1 MFSVFWQNDS
11 SGINQR
17 PDFYST
23 IATRVHVYR
32 QSIDHLSA
40 DSVTLSA
47 NGASTSNSQSLSLDV
62 LIMCTGWLPSSQLF
76 PKPVALD
83 LGLPMANTESTPE
96 ETAGWETL
104 EDRGDRNILARFPL
118 LRYPPAHFKTK
129 PLYTPCRLYKAMVP
143 IVDIEDHS
151 IIFLGNLI
159 VGNNFRV
166 AEVQALWAVAYLD
179 GNIQLQR
186 QGMELEIGET
196 VAWCRRRYL
205 SKGDL
210 GSWFYFD
217 ALDYTDM
224 LLEQLGLRSHRSRG
238 WLKDLFGPCKA
249 ADLKYLADE
258 YIKAYLPL

>member
-1 MFSVFWQNDS
+1 MLRVFWQNDS

-23 IATRVHVYR
+23 IATKVHVYR

-40 DSVTLSA
+40 DSITLSA
-47 NGASTSNSQSLSLDV
+47 NGGSASKSQSLPLDV
-62 LIMCTGWLPSSQLF
+62 LIMCTGWLPCSQLF
-76 PKPVALD
+76 PTPVALD
-83 LGLPMANTESTPE
+83 LGLPTAIAEPTPK
-96 ETAGWETL
+96 ETAGWKTL
-104 EDRGDRNILARFPL
+104 EGRGDCNILARFPVL
-118 LRYPPAHFKTK
+118 QHPPAHFKKK

-143 IVDIEDHS
+143 VIDIEDHS
-151 IIFLGNLI
+151 IIFLGKLV

-179 GNIQLQR
+179 GNIRLQR

-196 VAWCRRRYL
+196 LAWCRRRYL
-205 SKGDL
+205 GKGDL

-249 ADLKYLADE
+249 ADLRHLAHE
-258 YIKAYLPL
+258 YIKASLP

>member
-1 MFSVFWQNDS
+1 MLRVFWQNDS

-23 IATRVHVYR
+23 IATGVQVYR

-40 DSVTLSA
+40 GSITLSA
-47 NGASTSNSQSLSLDV
+47 NGALASNSQSLPLDV
-62 LIMCTGWLPSSQLF
+62 LIMCTGWLPCSQLF
-76 PKPVALD
+76 PAPVALD
-83 LGLPMANTESTPE
+83 LGLPTAIAEATPK

-104 EDRGDRNILARFPL
+104 EDRGDCNILARFPL
-118 LRYPPAHFKTK
+118 LRNPPAHFKTK

-143 IVDIEDHS
+143 VIDIEDHS
-151 IIFLGNLI
+151 IIFLGKLV

-166 AEVQALWAVAYLD
+166 AEVQSLWAVAYLD
-179 GNIQLQR
+179 GNVRLER

-210 GSWFYFD
+210 GS
-217 ALDYTDM
+217 
-224 LLEQLGLRSHRSRG
+224 
-238 WLKDLFGPCKA
+238 
-249 ADLKYLADE
+249 
-258 YIKAYLPL
+258 

>member
-40 DSVTLSA
+40 DSITLNA
-47 NGASTSNSQSLSLDV
+47 YEASRSNSHSLPLEV
-62 LIMCTGWLPSSQLF
+62 LIMCTGWLPYSQLF
-76 PKPVALD
+76 PPPVALGF
-83 LGLPMANTESTPE
+83 GLPTAVAELTPQ
-96 ETAGWETL
+96 ETAGWVTL
-104 EDRGDRNILARFPL
+104 EERGDRNILARFPL
-118 LRYPPAHFKTK
+118 LRHPPAHFKAE
-129 PLYTPCRLYKAMVP
+129 PSYTPCRLYKAMAPVA
-143 IVDIEDHS
+143 DIENHS
-151 IIFLGNLI
+151 IIFLGKLV

-166 AEVQALWAVAYLD
+166 AEIQALWAVAYLD
-179 GNIQLQR
+179 GNIRLQR

-205 SKGDL
+205 CKGDL

-217 ALDYTDM
+217 TLDYTDM

-238 WLKDLFGPCKA
+238 WLKNLFGPCKA
-249 ADLKYLADE
+249 ADLESLVDE
-258 YIKAYLPL
+258 YVKAYPS